1 MTGEFL
7 RHLPSWCQ
15 LDVEDDE
22 MPPEPEKTIVSQLLR
37 RGDAGDSMNQSFVSA
52 AVLQANESGALVRVL
67 RDGEMK
73 YVRSRRM
80 PSMGF
85 DPIMNVSELVSER
98 DQLLQRIAYAPI
110 PSRDRGGISSF
121 NGTPITLL
129 NATGRSGRHRLN
141 CISLDNL

>member
-1 MTGEFL
+1 M
-7 RHLPSWCQ
+7 RRLPNWCQ
-15 LDVEDDE
+15 LDIVEDDE
-22 MPPEPEKTIVSQLLR
+22 MPPEPEKSIVSQLLK

-85 DPIMNVSELVSER
+85 DPIMNTSELVSER
-98 DQLLQRIAYAPI
+98 DQLLQRIAHAAI

-121 NGTPITLL
+121 NGTPYE
-129 NATGRSGRHRLN
+129 TGRLGRHRLN